1 MLQTAFKFL
10 LYDKAKALGALLG
23 VIISTFLIGQQAGV
37 FLFLTDTMKELATL
51 APGYLW
57 VVDNQ
62 TQNVNELGRLDMRVG
77 YEIKSLPGVEQAHP
91 LLIGGAAAQ
100 IPNGDN
106 SGVLLIGLEPPVFAG
121 APHFVE
127 GRPRDLLPEGAIS
140 VDVFDT
146 RAFPNNRLGATLEI
160 NGRKTYIA
168 ARSRGVRGFGS
179 VFVFT
184 TIERARAL
192 TGASPQEAN
201 AFLVRSRPGQESEVI
216 RLINENIYGV
226 RAWRGE
232 DFADSTVSII
242 LRTTSIAFSV
252 GTLVLFAFVAGLF
265 IVGLTLYS
273 SAIDRI
279 RDYGTMKA
287 IGANNHYIRRL
298 IFTQALVF
306 AVAGFSIGFLFLQ
319 GFRRGVAQQG
329 LLFEFSPALL
339 AGFIFSIAVIAL
351 GGAILAV
358 RRIGKLEPAA
368 VFRQ

>member
-1 MLQTAFKFL
+1 MFRTAFKFL

-37 FLFLTDTMKELATL
+37 FIFLTDTMQELATL

-62 TQNVNELGRLDMRVG
+62 TQNVNELGTLDTRLG
-77 YEIKSLPGVEQAHP
+77 YEIESLPGVEQAHP
-91 LLIGGAAAQ
+91 LFIGGATVQ
-100 IPNGDN
+100 IPGGDN

-121 APHFVE
+121 APDFVD
-127 GRPRDLLPEGAIS
+127 GQARDLLPEGAIS

-146 RAFPNNRLGATLEI
+146 RAFPDNRLGATLEI
-160 NGRKTYIA
+160 NGRKAYIA

-192 TGASPQEAN
+192 TMTPPNKAK
-201 AFLVRSRPGQESEVI
+201 AFLVRARPGQEEEVI
-216 RLINENIYGV
+216 RLINENIFGV
-226 RAWRGE
+226 RAWGGE
-232 DFADSTVSII
+232 DFASSTVSII

-252 GTLVLFAFVAGLF
+252 GTLVLFAFIAGLF

-273 SAIDRI
+273 SAIDRL

-287 IGANNHYIRRL
+287 IGANNNYIRRL

-306 AVAGFSIGFLFLQ
+306 AVVGFVIGFLFLQ
-319 GFRRGVAQQG
+319 GFRKGVAQQG
-329 LLFEFSPALL
+329 LLFEFSPVFL
-339 AGFIFSIAVIAL
+339 AGFVVSIAIIAL
-351 GGAILAV
+351 GGAILAA
-358 RRIGKLEPAA
+358 RRIGRLEPAA